1 SRKEPGGSGA
11 RPWKPRGGAGSG
23 ASTAQR
29 RIEKQ
34 YQCCGLLQQDL
45 TELCA
50 WAGITS
56 IPRVTVRPSSA
67 AGEELGAAGGAGRK
81 RFDSSDTASPTAE
94 GAEPC
99 RLGERCIQVELQNDS
114 DPRSVC
120 GVFLRGWKVEEE
132 MLGVLSK
139 CLPALANLKVLNLG
153 AVLPHRSLTLEGN
166 PLPEHSFHVLMGASS
181 TLSHLSLRNNCIDDR
196 AAQLLGQGLSS
207 MSSSNHS
214 LLSLVLSFNRISDVG
229 AEHIAEGL
237 RWNRSL
243 LSLSLAH
250 NRIGD
255 VGAVKLAEVL
265 QPFKLRH
272 EEVVERR
279 RLLMEEQGQPH
290 AESSSGHALSLQG
303 SAAAGK
309 LSPAKQRTGTTKKKV
324 KRQAASMGSNMG
336 SLGTPAGGVW
346 GEQCSGTW
354 GGERGGGGTLV
365 WILRTQCPQAGDP
378 AEPRHPL
385 LEPGLHRDGNVILPG
400 NRVLLNLN
408 LSRECG
414 AGGGLAAARP
424 RPHARILPPQTT
436 GSRSEAWRN
445 SFSSACAAFTRLQ
458 ELLLQRDPLPKPAED
473 EEERSQDP

>member
-1 SRKEPGGSGA
+1 
-11 RPWKPRGGAGSG
+11 
-23 ASTAQR
+23 
-29 RIEKQ
+29 
-34 YQCCGLLQQDL
+34 
-45 TELCA
+45 
-50 WAGITS
+50 
-56 IPRVTVRPSSA
+56 
-67 AGEELGAAGGAGRK
+67 
-81 RFDSSDTASPTAE
+81 
-94 GAEPC
+94 
-99 RLGERCIQVELQNDS
+99 
-114 DPRSVC
+114 
-120 GVFLRGWKVEEE
+120 
-132 MLGVLSK
+132 
-139 CLPALANLKVLNLG
+139 
-153 AVLPHRSLTLEGN
+153 
-166 PLPEHSFHVLMGASS
+166 MGASS
-181 TLSHLSLRNNCIDDR
+181 T

-290 AESSSGHALSLQG
+290 AAESSSGHALSLQG

-309 LSPAKQRTGTTKKKV
+309 LSPAKQRTGTTKKKELLR
-324 KRQAASMGSNMG
+324 KDKSKQSKKSTAPSDSRRSRGAKGAI
-336 SLGTPAGGVW
+336 
-346 GEQCSGTW
+346 GEQQGT
-354 GGERGGGGTLV
+354 E
-365 WILRTQCPQAGDP
+365 AGDP

-408 LSRECG
+408 LSHNRITERGLGALLAAVEEQEEHEG
-414 AGGGLAAARP
+414 AGGKQGLRC
-424 RPHARILPPQTT
+424 L
-436 GSRSEAWRN
+436 SLNRN

>member
-1 SRKEPGGSGA
+1 MESEQRAEQGA
-11 RPWKPRGGAGSG
+11 
-23 ASTAQR
+23 
-29 RIEKQ
+29 EQ

-56 IPRVTVRPSSA
+56 IPRVTVRPSCA
-67 AGEELGAAGGAGRK
+67 A
-81 RFDSSDTASPTAE
+81 TE

-120 GVFLRGWKVEEE
+120 GVFLRGWKVDEE

-139 CLPALANLKVLNLG
+139 CLPALGSLKTLNLWSTG
-153 AVLPHRSLTLEGN
+153 LTDHVLPALGTMVARCPRLWSLTLEGN
-166 PLPEHSFHVLMGASS
+166 PLPEHSFHVLIGASS

-207 MSSSNHS
+207 MSSSNRS

-229 AEHIAEGL
+229 AEHIAEVGARGPWGSRMLPVPPPITFLIPSPQGL

-255 VGAVKLAEVL
+255 AGAVKLAEVL

-279 RLLMEEQGQPH
+279 RLLMEEQGQPRA
-290 AESSSGHALSLQG
+290 AESSSGHALSLQV

-309 LSPAKQRTGTTKKKV
+309 LSATKQRTGTTKKKELLR
-324 KRQAASMGSNMG
+324 KDKSKQSKKSTAPPDSRPGRSRGAKGAIE
-336 SLGTPAGGVW
+336 
-346 GEQCSGTW
+346 EQQDT
-354 GGERGGGGTLV
+354 E
-365 WILRTQCPQAGDP
+365 AGDL
-378 AEPRHPL
+378 AEPSHPL
-385 LEPGLHRDGNVILPG
+385 LEPGLHCGGNVILPG

-408 LSRECG
+408 LSHNRITERGLGALLAAVEGQEQQEG
-414 AGGGLAAARP
+414 AGGRQGLRC
-424 RPHARILPPQTT
+424 L
-436 GSRSEAWRN
+436 SLNRN
-445 SFSSACAAFTRLQ
+445 NFSSACAAFTRLQ
-458 ELLLQRDPLPKPAED
+458 ELLLQRDPLPKLVED

>member
-1 SRKEPGGSGA
+1 MESEQRAEQGA
-11 RPWKPRGGAGSG
+11 
-23 ASTAQR
+23 
-29 RIEKQ
+29 EQ

-56 IPRVTVRPSSA
+56 IPRVTVRPSCA
-67 AGEELGAAGGAGRK
+67 A
-81 RFDSSDTASPTAE
+81 TE

-99 RLGERCIQVELQNDS
+99 RLGERCIQVELQNDN

-120 GVFLRGWKVEEE
+120 GVFLRGWKVDEE

-139 CLPALANLKVLNLG
+139 CLPALGSLKTLK
-153 AVLPHRSLTLEGN
+153 SLTLEGN

-255 VGAVKLAEVL
+255 AGAVKLAEVL

-279 RLLMEEQGQPH
+279 RLQMEEQGQPRA
-290 AESSSGHALSLQG
+290 AESSSGHALSLQV

-309 LSPAKQRTGTTKKKV
+309 LSATKQRTGTTKKKELLR
-324 KRQAASMGSNMG
+324 KDKSKQSKKSTAPSDSRPGRSRGAKGAIE
-336 SLGTPAGGVW
+336 
-346 GEQCSGTW
+346 EQQDT
-354 GGERGGGGTLV
+354 EAEDL
-365 WILRTQCPQAGDP
+365 
-378 AEPRHPL
+378 AEPSHPL
-385 LEPGLHRDGNVILPG
+385 LEPGLHCGGNVILPG

-408 LSRECG
+408 LSYNRITERGLGALLAAVEGQEQQEG
-414 AGGGLAAARP
+414 AGGRQGLRC
-424 RPHARILPPQTT
+424 L
-436 GSRSEAWRN
+436 SLNRN
-445 SFSSACAAFTRLQ
+445 NFSSACAAFTRLQ
-458 ELLLQRDPLPKPAED
+458 KLLLQRDPLPKLVEG
-473 EEERSQDP
+473 EEEHSQDP

>member
-1 SRKEPGGSGA
+1 VRAGPDPPPITGPSPPPPLSRG
-11 RPWKPRGGAGSG
+11 PRGAAVNKAGSVVG
-23 ASTAQR
+23 AASSRSRVLGR
-29 RIEKQ
+29 RQ

-279 RLLMEEQGQPH
+279 RLLMEEQGH
-290 AESSSGHALSLQG
+290 SCHSALP
-303 SAAAGK
+303 AATAPSDSRRSRG
-309 LSPAKQRTGTTKKKV
+309 AKG
-324 KRQAASMGSNMG
+324 AI
-336 SLGTPAGGVW
+336 
-346 GEQCSGTW
+346 GEQQGTEVSSAVGL
-354 GGERGGGGTLV
+354 GGERGEGGALWCGSSGPNAPRQGIQLSPGTHCWSRACTAMGMSSCLGTGCSSTSTCPVSVGLGGAWLQHGPVPMLV
-365 WILRTQCPQAGDP
+365 SSPRRQPDHGARPGRVAGC
-378 AEPRHPL
+378 
-385 LEPGLHRDGNVILPG
+385 GG
-400 NRVLLNLN
+400 
-408 LSRECG
+408 G
-414 AGGGLAAARP
+414 AGGA
-424 RPHARILPPQTT
+424 
-436 GSRSEAWRN
+436 
-445 SFSSACAAFTRLQ
+445 
-458 ELLLQRDPLPKPAED
+458 
-473 EEERSQDP
+473 

>member
-1 SRKEPGGSGA
+1 MESEQRAEQGA
-11 RPWKPRGGAGSG
+11 
-23 ASTAQR
+23 
-29 RIEKQ
+29 EQ

-56 IPRVTVRPSSA
+56 IPRVTVRPSCA
-67 AGEELGAAGGAGRK
+67 A
-81 RFDSSDTASPTAE
+81 TE

-99 RLGERCIQVELQNDS
+99 RPGERCIQVELQNDN
-114 DPRSVC
+114 DPRSIC
-120 GVFLRGWKVEEE
+120 GVFLRGWKVDEE

-139 CLPALANLKVLNLG
+139 CLPALGSLKTLNLWSTG
-153 AVLPHRSLTLEGN
+153 LTDHVLPVLGTMVARCPRLWSLTLEGN

-255 VGAVKLAEVL
+255 AGAVKLAEVL

-279 RLLMEEQGQPH
+279 RLLMEEQGQPRA
-290 AESSSGHALSLQG
+290 AESSSGHALSLQV

-309 LSPAKQRTGTTKKKV
+309 LSATKQRTGTTKKKELLR
-324 KRQAASMGSNMG
+324 KDKSKQSKKSTAPSDSRPGRSRGAKGAIE
-336 SLGTPAGGVW
+336 
-346 GEQCSGTW
+346 EQQDT
-354 GGERGGGGTLV
+354 E
-365 WILRTQCPQAGDP
+365 AGDL
-378 AEPRHPL
+378 AEPSHPL
-385 LEPGLHRDGNVILPG
+385 LEPGLHCGGNVILPG

-408 LSRECG
+408 LSCECG
-414 AGGGLAAARP
+414 AGGAWLQHGPIPMLVSSPPTDNRITERGLGALLAAVEGQEQQEGAGGRQGL
-424 RPHARILPPQTT
+424 RCL
-436 GSRSEAWRN
+436 SLNRN
-445 SFSSACAAFTRLQ
+445 NFSSTCAAFTRLQ
-458 ELLLQRDPLPKPAED
+458 ELLLQRDPLPKLVED

>member
-1 SRKEPGGSGA
+1 MESEQRAEQGA
-11 RPWKPRGGAGSG
+11 
-23 ASTAQR
+23 
-29 RIEKQ
+29 EQ

-56 IPRVTVRPSSA
+56 IPRVTVRPSCA
-67 AGEELGAAGGAGRK
+67 A
-81 RFDSSDTASPTAE
+81 TE

-99 RLGERCIQVELQNDS
+99 RLGERCIQVELQNDN

-120 GVFLRGWKVEEE
+120 GVFLRGWKVDEE

-139 CLPALANLKVLNLG
+139 CLPALGSLKTLNLWSTG
-153 AVLPHRSLTLEGN
+153 LTDHILPVLGTMVARCPRLWSLTLEGN

-255 VGAVKLAEVL
+255 AGAVKLAEVL

-279 RLLMEEQGQPH
+279 RLQMEEQGQPRA
-290 AESSSGHALSLQG
+290 AESSSGHALSLQV

-309 LSPAKQRTGTTKKKV
+309 LSATKQRTGTTKKKELLR
-324 KRQAASMGSNMG
+324 KDKSKQSKKSTAPSDSRPGRSRGAKGAIE
-336 SLGTPAGGVW
+336 
-346 GEQCSGTW
+346 EQQDT
-354 GGERGGGGTLV
+354 EAEDL
-365 WILRTQCPQAGDP
+365 
-378 AEPRHPL
+378 AEPSHPL
-385 LEPGLHRDGNVILPG
+385 LEPGLHCGGNVILPG

-408 LSRECG
+408 LSYNRITERGLGALLAAVEGQEQQEG
-414 AGGGLAAARP
+414 AGGRQGLRC
-424 RPHARILPPQTT
+424 L
-436 GSRSEAWRN
+436 SLNRN
-445 SFSSACAAFTRLQ
+445 NFSSACAAFTRLQ
-458 ELLLQRDPLPKPAED
+458 KLLLQRDPLPKLVEG
-473 EEERSQDP
+473 EEEHSQDP